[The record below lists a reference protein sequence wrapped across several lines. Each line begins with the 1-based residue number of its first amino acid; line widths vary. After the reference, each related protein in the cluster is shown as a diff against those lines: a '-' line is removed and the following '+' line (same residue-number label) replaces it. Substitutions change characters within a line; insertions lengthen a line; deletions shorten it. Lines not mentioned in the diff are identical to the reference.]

1 MLTPRLNRHIYSSG
15 SCCSQQWT
23 LWVITKW
30 NVCQKYN
37 ISIPRSCVSLK
48 SKKENLAS
56 YEDFRNHLSNNIV
69 QYSWCED
76 SLGESGNKR
85 HTVQASSDSDLLS
98 RKAKQNEDLQLSN
111 QNAST
116 SNIKILRS
124 WTTDDFIKKDGHVVN
139 ASNEQRT
146 EDLTISTNEVTSQS
160 KKKLHC
166 PICNYTSHNTSHM
179 KTHMRTHTG
188 EKPYSCTQC
197 DYICSDQSTLKTHKR
212 THTGEKPYSCTQCD
226 YSSATSQALKYHMRR
241 HTGEKPYSCTQCYYS
256 CVNSTYLTK
265 HMRTHT
271 GEKPYSCSHCD
282 FSSSSSSNLKRH
294 MRTHEAR
301 WRTLQL
307 FTVWLL

>member
-1 MLTPRLNRHIYSSG
+1 MKLNWTPKLTPRLNRHIYSSG

-76 SLGESGNKR
+76 SLRESGNKR

-124 WTTDDFIKKDGHVVN
+124 WTTDDFIEKDGHVVN

-146 EDLTISTNEVTSQS
+146 EDLTISTNEVTPQS
-160 KKKLHC
+160 EKKLHC

-188 EKPYSCTQC
+188 KKPYSCTQC
-197 DYICSDQSTLKTHKR
+197 DYKCSDQSTLKRHKR
-212 THTGEKPYSCTQCD
+212 THTGEKPYSCSQCD
-226 YSSATSQALKYHMRR
+226 YSSHNTSHM
-241 HTGEKPYSCTQCYYS
+241 K
-256 CVNSTYLTK
+256 K

-271 GEKPYSCSHCD
+271 GEKPYICTQCD
-282 FSSSSSSNLKRH
+282 YSSSDPSALKRH
-294 MRTHEAR
+294 MRRTHTGEKPY
-301 WRTLQL
+301 TL
-307 FTVWLL
+307 WLLLCPFK